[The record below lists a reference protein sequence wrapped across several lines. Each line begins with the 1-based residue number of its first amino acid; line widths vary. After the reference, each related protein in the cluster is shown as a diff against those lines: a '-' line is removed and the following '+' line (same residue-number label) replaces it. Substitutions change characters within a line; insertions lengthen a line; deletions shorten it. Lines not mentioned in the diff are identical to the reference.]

1 MTRGSVAAALLL
13 LTPACGGGGTS
24 SGDPGT
30 SSGDPG
36 TTQDGAL
43 LEVDV
48 PATGRVFLRLATP
61 EIALPEGDGAAST
74 DWDLALSGY
83 DVFTNSGLS
92 GPGDG
97 GALPIGLEDYR
108 AGELPSTPFLLTDDS
123 GGAFS
128 RWYAYDGEEHVAFS
142 RYHVHAIEHE
152 GRYWKLQIVSF
163 YGEVDGAPVTALYQL
178 RYAEVLPDGPGP
190 TVDIQDLDATA
201 GGIDAPETEP
211 SACLDLA
218 GNRQLMLT
226 PEEARA
232 STDWN
237 VCFRRSLVSVNGE
250 LGGPGTTRAADLQ
263 ADASDSEEL
272 AEVKARTAASEQAR
286 FDAADHAALSDP
298 AVPYRGDHIATAF
311 TGRWIEPGATPPAPA
326 KDAAWLV
333 QGADGVSRFV
343 IVIERFEGA
352 TEASPGRVRM
362 RVKQVE

>member
-1 MTRGSVAAALLL
+1 MTRRSVAAALLL
-13 LTPACGGGGTS
+13 LTPACSDGTGGGS
-24 SGDPGT
+24 ST
-30 SSGDPG
+30 GDPG
-36 TTQDGAL
+36 TTNDGAL

-61 EIALPEGDGAAST
+61 EIVVPEGDGSAST

-152 GRYWKLQIVSF
+152 GRYWKLQISSF

-178 RYAEVLPDGPGP
+178 RYAEVLPDGSGP

-201 GGIDAPETEP
+201 GGIDALETEP

-237 VCFRRSLVSVNGE
+237 VCFRRTLVSVNGE

-263 ADASDSEEL
+263 AAASASEEL
-272 AEVKARTAASEQAR
+272 AEVEARTAASEQAR
-286 FDAADHAALSDP
+286 FDAADHATLSDP

-311 TGRWIEPGATPPAPA
+311 TGRWLDPGATPPAPA

-343 IVIERFEGA
+343 IVIERFDGA
-352 TEASPGRVRM
+352 TGASPGRVRM